1 MIFFLSLNCSSEVGL
16 YKPWYDSKDSNETN
30 ERAKEAY
37 EAVLTVTASYSSKSA
52 EYRAFDNATRT
63 LAKEKFGVEYEGP
76 VNNFVANFHDA
87 VSFSCRLSNIFLVVE
102 FALRLKLDFRLT

>member
-1 MIFFLSLNCSSEVGL
+1 M
-16 YKPWYDSKDSNETN
+16 
-30 ERAKEAY
+30 
-37 EAVLTVTASYSSKSA
+37 TVTASYSSKSA

-87 VSFSCRLSNIFLVVE
+87 VSFSCRLSNVFLVVE
-102 FALRLKLDFRLT
+102 FAIFGSKDMPNFEFLKIKYLLSFEVNSVQEACAKCLAVHIRPFNLHLDF